1 MKNILIA
8 TCGTSILTNN
18 RAIFQDILGE
28 KKLNEISLEESKLIK
43 EKVLAFLMEKDT
55 NDKKCGAELNST
67 YYILEKRYFS
77 NDTITSY
84 CF

>member
-18 RAIFQDILGE
+18 RTIFQDILGE

-43 EKVLAFLMEKDT
+43 EKVLAFLMEKDMS
-55 NDKKCGAELNST
+55 DKNVGLN
-67 YYILEKRYFS
+67 
-77 NDTITSY
+77 
-84 CF
+84 